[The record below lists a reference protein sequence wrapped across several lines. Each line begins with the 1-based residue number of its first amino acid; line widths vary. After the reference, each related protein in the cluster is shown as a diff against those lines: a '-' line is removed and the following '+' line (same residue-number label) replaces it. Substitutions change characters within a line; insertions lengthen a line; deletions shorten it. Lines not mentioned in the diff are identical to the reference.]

1 MQSFIQQHA
10 DKITGVLGCV
20 DRLIFKGHLP
30 FSYPQGMEN
39 LLDAHGVLLKN
50 FKHFAPAQ
58 AQILKEHALALA
70 KEASRPYQYLKGK
83 CRKDDLARNIARR
96 DGITQGLICVLGT
109 NEYCSSFAVRTGAT
123 RPRLVKDRRP
133 CLCLYFYYLD
143 AEFGLMHIRLQTWF
157 PMTIQVY
164 INGHAW
170 LARQLDKSG
179 NAYQMHDNA
188 FLALDD
194 VAKAQQ
200 LADKFLRLHWPR
212 ILNAL
217 AKRVNPLF
225 SDLLKGL
232 HYNWVIDQAEYATDI
247 LFRDQASLQT
257 LYARLLDHA
266 TLHFGAK
273 EVLTFLGKKL
283 RSNFQGEVMTECQ
296 KQRHPGARVKHRVGG
311 NWLKMY
317 DKFAQV
323 LRIEVVINR
332 PYMFRAL
339 RWGTRQGQRH
349 FGWFPLAKKV
359 ASLPRYAEISRQAAG
374 RYLDALAV
382 VEDPEVSEKLLDQ
395 ACHKATF
402 RGQCRRAL
410 NPLSREDQKLFQ
422 AVLAGDQA
430 LRGFAN
436 RDIADRL
443 DITLSPDPRLRR
455 RQSAKI
461 SRLLQLLRAHG
472 FIKKI
477 GRTRRYRA
485 TDKGFAFMS
494 TAIHLRQRAFPAEF
508 SDAA

>member
-1 MQSFIQQHA
+1 VQSFIQQHV
-10 DKITGVLGCV
+10 DKITGVLGCF

-39 LLDAHGVLLKN
+39 LLDHHGVLLKN

-58 AQILKEHALALA
+58 AHILREHALALA
-70 KEASRPYQYLKGK
+70 QQANRPYHYLKGK
-83 CRKDDLARNIARR
+83 CRKEELARDIAQK
-96 DGITQGLICVLGT
+96 DGIREGLICVLGT
-109 NEYCSSFAVRTGAT
+109 NELCPSFALRTGAN
-123 RPRLVKDRRP
+123 RPRLVADRRP

-143 AEFGLMHIRLQTWF
+143 AEFGLIHIRLQTWF

-164 INGHAW
+164 INGHEW
-170 LARQLDKSG
+170 LARQLDKNRVG
-179 NAYQMHDNA
+179 HQLKDNA
-188 FLALDD
+188 FVALHDA
-194 VAKAQQ
+194 AKAQKLSDQ
-200 LADKFLRLHWPR
+200 FLRLRWPR
-212 ILNAL
+212 ILDAF

-225 SDLLKGL
+225 HNLLKGL

-247 LFRDQASLQT
+247 LFPDQASLQT

-283 RSNFQGEVMTECQ
+283 HGNFQGEVMNECL
-296 KQRHPGARVKHRVGG
+296 KQRCPGARVKHRVGG

-332 PYMFRAL
+332 PYMFRVL
-339 RWGTRQGQRH
+339 RWGTRQGQRQ

-359 ASLPRYAEISRQAAG
+359 AYLRRYAEIARQAAG

-382 VEDPEVSEKLLDQ
+382 VEDPQVSEKLLDQ
-395 ACHKATF
+395 ACHQATF
-402 RGQCRRAL
+402 RGRHRRAL
-410 NPLSREDQKLFQ
+410 NPLSRADQQLFQ
-422 AVLAGDQA
+422 AVLSGDQA

-436 RDIADRL
+436 RDIAERL
-443 DITLSPDPRLRR
+443 DITISADPKIRR
-455 RQSAKI
+455 RQSGRI

-477 GRTRRYRA
+477 GRSRRYRA

-494 TAIHLRQRAFPAEF
+494 TAIRLRHRAFPAEF
-508 SDAA
+508 SEAA